1 MEHNTSLKRHRA
13 LPGRRPGGMGR
24 RMGMGALGL
33 LLLAAVAG
41 CGGNRA
47 ACDECRIT
55 VDSDDVTWTF
65 QISAGGAA
73 TADTQLSPSAPILF
87 IVYGPDGLTP
97 IPGADITLFTSGTAD
112 VLVSPADRATV
123 QAVDGGNNDGNGNLV
138 ADFIDNIAYLQSI
151 GWTDLDFSIPLN
163 LANPD
168 VIRRGIYP
176 TRTDDHGQVEVW
188 PAGWLPGC
196 PAIAVG
202 GQDVVMNG
210 ELGVSATI
218 ADDFNIWTAEWTLT
232 CKAP

>member
-33 LLLAAVAG
+33 LLLATVAG
-41 CGGNRA
+41 CGSNRS

-55 VDSDDVTWTF
+55 VDASDTSWTF
-65 QISAGGAA
+65 EQNATVATPDSALA
-73 TADTQLSPSAPILF
+73 PSAPILF
-87 IVYGPDGLTP
+87 IVYGPDGVTP

-123 QAVDGGNNDGNGNLV
+123 QAVDGGNNDGDTNGNPDYV
-138 ADFIDNIAYLQSI
+138 DEIAYLQSI
-151 GWTDLDFSIPLN
+151 GWTDLDFSIVMNP
-163 LANPD
+163 ANPD
-168 VIRRGIYP
+168 VVRRGIYP
-176 TRTDDHGQVEVW
+176 TRTDDHGQVAVW

-196 PAIAVG
+196 PAIPAG
-202 GQDVVMNG
+202 GSDVTITG

-218 ADDFNIWTAEWTLT
+218 ADDFNIWVAEWTLT